1 MRVRV
6 QLFARARELA
16 GAASVE
22 LELEAAAKVGDV
34 RRRLASDYP
43 ALAGLLSKCA
53 IAVDEEFAD
62 DQLSLRQGAVIAILP
77 PVSGG

>member
-16 GAASVE
+16 GAPSVE
-22 LELEAAAKVGDV
+22 LELENAATVGDV
-34 RRRLASDYP
+34 RRRLGVEYP
-43 ALAGLLSKCA
+43 ALAVLLSKCA
-53 IAVDEEFAD
+53 VALDEEFAD